1 MFKTKTRFS
10 KNGTPVHFR
19 LSQQTFYTEHT
30 KVKKYKKFLIDLYL
44 DKNKIVIKNNVLKK
58 PKGTVGRNNSV
69 NQSAQSKL
77 VLMNVTTDSASE
89 TTRYF
94 SRVPAASAP
103 LLKSKSVY
111 STVEFDQVTL
121 LHCHDQVI
129 QVTGTSEKL
138 VEVNRTVLSAYRM
151 AKTCRTIHSTV
162 QSTWK

>member
-58 PKGTVGRNNSV
+58 PKGTVGRNNGV

-94 SRVPAASAP
+94 SRVPAALAP
-103 LLKSKSVY
+103 LLKSKSVD
-111 STVEFDQVTL
+111 STVEF
-121 LHCHDQVI
+121 DQVI